1 MHFRTLGRTG
11 LEVSLLSL
19 GSGGAKQLG
28 QADDLTQREQTALVR
43 RALDLGVNLI
53 DTSRGYA
60 DSEAI
65 LGRALEGVQRDSYF
79 MTTKWGPSVGDGVVD
94 DPSLLVDSVEV
105 SLRKLRT
112 DRIDIMFFHGPMP
125 DEVATVVERFYPT
138 MERLK
143 EQGKIRFVG
152 ISTRYASDAPQAAA
166 EVALKTNPELW
177 DVIMLKYG
185 ILNQHAAK
193 EMLPLAIEH
202 GVGIMNMASVRV
214 KLPDP
219 TLLQEL
225 MREWKKTGYIP
236 QESLPDNDPLG
247 WLVHGDVDSVI
258 SAAYKFAA
266 DHRAVSTVITGTAS
280 IAHLEANAAALE
292 SPSLPEDDTRRI
304 EKLFGNIVE
313 YA

>member
-1 MHFRTLGRTG
+1 MHYRTLGRTG

-79 MTTKWGPSVGDGVVD
+79 MTTKWNPDTGGGVVD
-94 DPSLLVDSVEV
+94 DPRLLVDSVEE

-125 DEVATVVERFYPT
+125 DQLATVVDRFYPT

-143 EQGKIRFVG
+143 EQGKFRAIGV
-152 ISTRYASDAPQAAA
+152 STRYASDPPQASA
-166 EVALKTNPELW
+166 EAALKTYPELF
-177 DVIMLKYG
+177 DVVMLKYG

-193 EMLPLAIEH
+193 EMLPLALEH
-202 GVGIMNMASVRV
+202 DVGIMNMASVRV

-225 MREWKKTGYIP
+225 MREWKETGYIP
-236 QESLPDNDPLG
+236 QESLPDTDPLG

-266 DHRAVSTVITGTAS
+266 DHPAVSTVITGTAS

-304 EKLFGNIVE
+304 KKLFGNIVE